1 MLCLGGCFCLD
12 AFLEAPRCSASY
24 SSRKER
30 HKTRSL
36 GEVLDTDARM
46 ATVPRSPPPTPA
58 LLATL
63 SAKYGSAAD
72 VEATRAAFL
81 AVLSRGRAVAQSA
94 SPKPT
99 HACPEAETCN
109 TEGLVLEYVSI
120 EVERGERCP
129 LLLCRAAAAKSAV
142 GAAAMPLRPV
152 FVLHGTGKSL
162 ADLLALTLALALAL
176 GLALGLA
183 LTPTVTLPSP

>member
-1 MLCLGGCFCLD
+1 
-12 AFLEAPRCSASY
+12 
-24 SSRKER
+24 
-30 HKTRSL
+30 
-36 GEVLDTDARM
+36 M